1 MAKIYEYRGV
11 RGLVAAEI
19 LEDSDSAYTTGT
31 PFSVAGVAE
40 ISKEV
45 ESNSETKFYDN
56 VGAIVLTSEGATNL
70 TCSVSVIEPSV
81 RAQLLGQFYD
91 AEKGMYVEQESASSQ
106 KYFAI
111 GYIATTSDGKDVF
124 QVYNK
129 CKAQPIS
136 DTYKTA
142 DDSTDSN
149 GEEIVFSAVNTN
161 FKFQTTGKSCK
172 STTVHTDVN
181 PIPESDFFATIQT
194 PDTIQPA
201 SQTAQLTGLTIA
213 SCTLTPAFDT
223 AVTSYAATTSN
234 ASNKVTATVSNGG
247 TAEIKVNGSTIENGG
262 NATWTSGSNTLTV
275 KVGSTTYTVTVT
287 KE

>member
-70 TCSVSVIEPSV
+70 TCSVSVIEPEV

-91 AEKGMYVEQESASSQ
+91 PSKGLYVEQEAAGNR
-106 KYFAI
+106 YFAI
-111 GYIATTSDGKDVF
+111 GYIAKTTDGVEVF

-129 CKAQPIS
+129 VKAQPVS
-136 DTYKTA
+136 DTFQTEN
-142 DDSTDSN
+142 DSTDSN
-149 GEEIVFSAVNTN
+149 GNEIIFSAVNTQYR
-161 FKFQTTGKSCK
+161 FKTTGKSCK

-181 PIPESDFFATIQT
+181 PIPEADFFATIQT

-223 AVTSYAATTSN
+223 AVTSYATTTSN